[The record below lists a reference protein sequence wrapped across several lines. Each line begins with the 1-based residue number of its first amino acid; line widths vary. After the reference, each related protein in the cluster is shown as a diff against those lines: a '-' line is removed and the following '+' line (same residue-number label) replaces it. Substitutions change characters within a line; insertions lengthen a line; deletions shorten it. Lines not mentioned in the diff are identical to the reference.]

1 MAKILAKNVDSA
13 IIFLYF
19 ARIWILTDWLG
30 SSTLIIRIC
39 GRFMYKLY
47 AFFGLDQIDRQ
58 TLECFFQFL
67 PPYRQTKALRYRRE
81 TDRKTCVM

>member
-1 MAKILAKNVDSA
+1 MLAKNVDSA

-30 SSTLIIRIC
+30 SSTLIIRTW

-58 TLECFFQFL
+58 TLVCFFNFS
-67 PPYRQTKALRYRRE
+67 PRTARQKPCDTGGKQTE
-81 TDRKTCVM
+81 KPV